1 MKKTLSKTE
10 NQVKDE
16 ENYREIVE
24 SISEPIVTLDNDWCY
39 TYLNKKA
46 EDFLGKASSH
56 NLIGKN
62 IWNEFHNII
71 GSDFKK
77 ACEKAK
83 ASAQYVYLEQ
93 YFPEYKIWIENHIY
107 PSPSGIT
114 INFRDITE
122 RKKKEEE
129 AHKLSQRN
137 TLIIAKMRDNFLLT
151 DEEMNVIDVNPTFC
165 KASGY
170 TREEL
175 LTMNVSDFYVQL
187 TREEVKRNFKNALES
202 GTLLIDTR
210 IKKKNGE
217 IADVE
222 VTHAQINIDG
232 RNYIATFGRDI
243 SAYKKAEEELKQSN
257 KRFELIGSVTQ
268 DAVWEV
274 EYETGKRWANEINQ
288 RMYGLHKTDP
298 APCLGE
304 WEQKIHPEERQQ
316 IIASLNAAIETGKDK
331 WLAEYRFKTEDRG
344 WINIYDRTYI
354 VHDANGK
361 VTRMLGSML
370 DITELKRAEKQI
382 IGEKKL
388 SDSIINSLPGIFYL
402 YDEKGKFL
410 RWNKN
415 FETVSHY
422 SASEIASMH
431 PLDLYDEDEKEILK
445 TKINEVFEKGSAE
458 IEAHFFTKEKE
469 KIPYYFNGWLT
480 ELEGKK
486 CLIGTGIDITELKKA
501 EASVHAMEQE
511 ILNQKVQEQ
520 KKIARAIINTQEK
533 ERNYIGRELHDNVNQ
548 ILAGARLY
556 LSMAA
561 KQNETVKQLIAYPI
575 ELLDSSINEIRLLTH
590 KHATPSKDI
599 DLKQLIETLLAN
611 LEESTPIKT
620 ELIYNIPDKVIG
632 DDLKINIYRI
642 LQEQINNIIK
652 HAKPCNASIS
662 IEADR
667 DILNIF
673 IKDDG
678 KGFDVNKKR
687 EGIGLSNMMNRI
699 DSFNGE
705 MEIESA
711 PGKGCTIRI
720 KIPF

>member
-1 MKKTLSKTE
+1 MKNTFSQTE
-10 NQVKDE
+10 NQILNE
-16 ENYREIVE
+16 ETYRDIVE
-24 SISEPIVTLDNDWCY
+24 SISEPIVALDNNWCY
-39 TYLNKKA
+39 IYLNKKA
-46 EDFLGKASSH
+46 EYFLGQASSH

-62 IWNEFHNII
+62 IWEEFHDII
-71 GSDFKK
+71 GSDFKE

-83 ASAQYVYLEQ
+83 ASGQYVYLEQ
-93 YFPEYKIWIENHIY
+93 YLPKYKIWIENHIY
-107 PSPSGIT
+107 PSASGIT
-114 INFRDITE
+114 INFRDVTE

-137 TLIIAKMRDNFLLT
+137 TLIIAEMRDNFLLT
-151 DEEMNVIDVNPTFC
+151 DEEMNVIDVNPAFC

-175 LTMNVSDFYVQL
+175 LTMNVSDFYLHL

-217 IADVE
+217 MADVE
-222 VTHAQINIDG
+222 VTHAQMNIDG
-232 RNYIATFGRDI
+232 HTYTATFARDI

-257 KRFELIGSVTQ
+257 ERFELIGSITQ

-274 EYETGKRWANEINQ
+274 EYETGNRWANEMHQ
-288 RMYGLHKTDP
+288 RMYGLRKTDP
-298 APCLGE
+298 PPCSEE

-354 VHDANGK
+354 VHDITGK
-361 VTRMLGSML
+361 VIRMLGSML
-370 DITELKRAEKQI
+370 DITELKRVEKQI

-415 FETVSHY
+415 FETVSQY
-422 SASEIASMH
+422 SASEIAEMH
-431 PLDLYDEDEKEILK
+431 PLDLYDEDEKELLG

-458 IEAHFFTKEKE
+458 VEAHFFTKKKE

-480 ELEGKK
+480 EIEGKK
-486 CLIGTGIDITELKKA
+486 YLIGTGIDITELKKA
-501 EASVHAMEQE
+501 EASLHEMEQE

-548 ILAGARLY
+548 ILAGTRLY
-556 LSMAA
+556 LNMAG
-561 KQNETVKQLIAYPI
+561 KQNEMVKKLIAYPM

-599 DLKQLIETLLAN
+599 DLKQLIETLLTN
-611 LEESTPIKT
+611 LEESTSIKT
-620 ELIYNIPDKVIG
+620 KLIYEISDKIIG
-632 DDLKINIYRI
+632 DDLKINVYRI

-652 HAKPCNASIS
+652 HAKPCNAFIS
-662 IEADR
+662 IQADK
-667 DILNIF
+667 DILNIS
-673 IKDDG
+673 IEDDG

-687 EGIGLSNMMNRI
+687 EGIGLSNIMNRV

-705 MEIESA
+705 MVIESA
-711 PGKGCTIRI
+711 PGNGCIIRI

>member
-1 MKKTLSKTE
+1 MKKTFSKTE
-10 NQVKDE
+10 NQVLDE
-16 ENYREIVE
+16 ENYRNIVE

-39 TYLNKKA
+39 TYVNKKA
-46 EDFLGKASSH
+46 EYFLGQASYQS
-56 NLIGKN
+56 LLGKN
-62 IWNEFHNII
+62 IWNEFRDL
-71 GSDFKK
+71 GSDFKE

-83 ASAQYVYLEQ
+83 TSGQYVYLEQ
-93 YFPEYKIWIENHIY
+93 YFQEYNVWIENHIY

-137 TLIIAKMRDNFLLT
+137 TLIIDKMRDNFLLT
-151 DEEMNVIDVNPTFC
+151 DEEMNVIDVNPAFC
-165 KASGY
+165 KSSGY

-187 TREEVKRNFKNALES
+187 TREEVKRNFKKALQS

-210 IKKKNGE
+210 IKKKNGD

-222 VTHAQINIDG
+222 VTHAEMIIDG
-232 RNYIATFGRDI
+232 RPYIATFGRDI

-257 KRFELIGSVTQ
+257 ERFELIGSTTQ

-274 EYETGKRWANEINQ
+274 DLETGKRWANEMHQ
-288 RMYGLHKTDP
+288 RMYGLHKWDP
-298 APCLGE
+298 APSPQE

-316 IIASLNAAIETGKDK
+316 IVDSLNAAIENGETK
-331 WLAEYRFKTEDRG
+331 WLAEYRFKTENRG
-344 WINIYDRTYI
+344 WINIYDRTYMI
-354 VHDANGK
+354 HDESGK
-361 VTRMLGSML
+361 AIRMLSSMM
-370 DITELKRAEKQI
+370 DITELKRVEKQI
-382 IGEKKL
+382 ISEKKL

-422 SASEIASMH
+422 TAPEIAAMH

-501 EASVHAMEQE
+501 EASVHEMEQE

-548 ILAGARLY
+548 ILAGTRLY
-556 LSMAA
+556 LSMAG

-575 ELLDSSINEIRLLTH
+575 ELLDSSINEIRSLTH

-599 DLKQLIETLLAN
+599 DLKQLIETLLTY

-620 ELIYNIPDKVIG
+620 KLIYNISDKVIG

-652 HAKPCNASIS
+652 HAKPCNACIS
-662 IEADR
+662 IEADK

-705 MEIESA
+705 MIIESA
-711 PGKGCTIRI
+711 PGKGCIIRI